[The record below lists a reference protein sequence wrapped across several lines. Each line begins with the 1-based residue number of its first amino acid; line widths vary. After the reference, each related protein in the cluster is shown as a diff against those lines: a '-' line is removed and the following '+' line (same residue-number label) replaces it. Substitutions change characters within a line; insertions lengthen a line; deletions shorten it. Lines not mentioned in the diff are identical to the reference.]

1 MTAALAVID
10 DLPDEDA
17 RHSAETLDSLLAF
30 LRAGLAALQDQSR
43 G

>member
-17 RHSAETLDSLLAF
+17 RHSAETLDSSSPSSA
-30 LRAGLAALQDQSR
+30 RA
-43 G
+43 